1 MYVVM
6 QAVGG
11 TIMVTPTP
19 DIDAQLTWLIE
30 ADEFGDLFEPEY
42 QDPANQAQFMARL
55 MEVLRT
61 FVGSKD
67 VEALFLEAQSRH
79 APYGWVLPIEEVGE
93 NPQLD
98 ARDWWATYSIG
109 EHVVK
114 GPGTPYRFSQTPWQM
129 KPYVDG
135 DVDADRVLQ
144 DLGWDSD
151 R

>member
-1 MYVVM
+1 MVLCDGTSSVM
-6 QAVGG
+6 SS
-11 TIMVTPTP
+11 TLSTT
-19 DIDAQLTWLIE
+19 T
-30 ADEFGDLFEPEY
+30 
-42 QDPANQAQFMARL
+42 
-55 MEVLRT
+55 
-61 FVGSKD
+61 
-67 VEALFLEAQSRH
+67 
-79 APYGWVLPIEEVGE
+79 YGWVLPIEEVGE

-129 KPYVDG
+129 KPYVDW